1 MVSLAIVVKGL
12 QPIMGNNNSQCK
24 AIEIKIYSLLGI
36 AKFRKAV
43 LWFERLK
50 HRKDCGQNE
59 NYHPQDTSRTTLR
72 RFSGYLIYNSI
83 FHIVSL
89 LLIAIYFIVTRSLI
103 IENTVVDIIMVV
115 VVVFDAYCLML
126 QRYIYLKFQHH
137 IAKKQ
142 QLLFSTRERQITDV
156 IARIENKSAEDIDKE
171 KNFLEELKT
180 KVLSGK
186 TVVLS
191 DDVEETLVN
200 IADALNRAQ
209 KRASKYKDETLGDL
223 YRKLPENTM
232 LVSTKQR
239 CVSKLQEIMGFDK
252 KDNVLFGVCIIAE
265 NSTINEAYRR
275 IFPHPSL
282 DGMLDTIEVMLI
294 AYSRHQKEMVHQ

>member
-1 MVSLAIVVKGL
+1 MKGL
-12 QPIMGNNNSQCK
+12 QPIMKNNNNQCK

-36 AKFRKAV
+36 AKFRKVV

-59 NYHPQDTSRTTLR
+59 NYHPQDTSCTTLR
-72 RFSGYLIYNSI
+72 RFSGYLIYNSL
-83 FHIVSL
+83 FHVVSL
-89 LLIAIYFIVTRSLI
+89 LLIAIYFIVTRSI
-103 IENTVVDIIMVV
+103 IVENTVVDIIMVV
-115 VVVFDAYCLML
+115 VVVFDVYCLML
-126 QRYIYLKFQHH
+126 QRYIYLRFQHH

-142 QLLFSTRERQITDV
+142 QTLFSARERQITDV
-156 IARIENKSAEDIDKE
+156 LGRLENKSAEDIDE
-171 KNFLEELKT
+171 ETIFLEGLKA

-186 TVVLS
+186 DVVLAG
-191 DDVEETLVN
+191 DVEETLVN
-200 IADALNRAQ
+200 IANSLNRKQ
-209 KRASKYKDETLGDL
+209 KRVSIHHNGTFGDL
-223 YRKLPENTM
+223 YRELPENTK
-232 LVSTKQR
+232 LVSTKQC

-282 DGMLDTIEVMLI
+282 DSMLDTIEVLLI